1 MKNNVSKSKIT
12 HLEKEKRSLSYFH
25 KILSS
30 ELSARIQEMDFRF
43 TIDHL
48 LKTLLKCVLL
58 LPERSAKCS
67 DSPGRTRNDSE
78 RNTLSICK
86 IMMHLTPWVC
96 NCLTF

>member
-30 ELSARIQEMDFRF
+30 ELSARIQEMDLRF

-48 LKTLLKCVLL
+48 LKTLLKC
-58 LPERSAKCS
+58 AAAA
-67 DSPGRTRNDSE
+67 TRKVSQ
-78 RNTLSICK
+78 
-86 IMMHLTPWVC
+86 M
-96 NCLTF
+96 F